1 MSRHMHCE
9 TFAQLENRTP
19 EARIGVFPGRPSQRG
34 IALILVLWISVIL
47 SMAALSL
54 SLLTRTEA
62 LATLSAKEEMENRFL
77 AEAGIQRGITELF
90 YRHANRNQQVLL
102 DGFEVFQCD
111 GRPYTAKLADG
122 HYRITITEESGKINL
137 NTLTDNNGIILKNLL
152 VNNGVAEDT
161 AVIIVDSILDWKD
174 KDNLHRLHGAEDE
187 YYQSLPRPYK
197 AKNAAFDSIEELVF
211 VRGISRT
218 ILQGSADG
226 KGMLPFC
233 TIHSTTDKINL
244 LSAPP
249 EVLKAI
255 PGMTDDMIQRIM
267 EYRDLSPAA
276 RVQHIAAWV
285 GGDFS
290 AIAPYVTTVESNV
303 YSIDAIG
310 YKGSEKRNYAVR
322 AIVAVEGAQKY
333 RMLYFKS
340 PAAVGS

>member
-1 MSRHMHCE
+1 MSSARSEHGFQGSHDKSAPTGRH
-9 TFAQLENRTP
+9 P
-19 EARIGVFPGRPSQRG
+19 ERG
-34 IALILVLWISVIL
+34 IALILVLWIVVIL

-62 LATLSAKEEMENRFL
+62 LATLSAKEEMENKFL
-77 AEAGIQRGITELF
+77 AEAGIRRGIMELF

-102 DGFEVFQCD
+102 EGSEVFQCD
-111 GRPYTAKLADG
+111 GRAYTAEMADG
-122 HYRITITEESGKINL
+122 RYRIRIMDESGKINL

-152 VNNGVAEDT
+152 MNNGVAEDT

-197 AKNAAFDSIEELVF
+197 AKNAAFDSLEELVF
-211 VRGISRT
+211 VRGITRQV
-218 ILQGSADG
+218 LWGSADG
-226 KGMLPFC
+226 KGILPFC

-249 EVLKAI
+249 EVLRAI
-255 PGMTDDMIQRIM
+255 PGMTDDMIRRIV
-267 EYRDLSPAA
+267 EYRDLSPTAK
-276 RVQHIAAWV
+276 VQHIAAWV
-285 GGDFS
+285 GADFS

-310 YKGSEKRNYAVR
+310 YKVNEKRNFAIRAVTV
-322 AIVAVEGAQKY
+322 IEGAQKY
-333 RMLYFKS
+333 RMIYFRS
-340 PAAVGS
+340 PAAERS